1 MAKAIVEFEARRDAK
16 GRLAVYDLPAG
27 DGGGRYE
34 VAGINDRYHK
44 AEVDHVVALIEAAS
58 THEAEAFVTEF
69 IAKYTDVVIGWSRD
83 AGVEFYLRD
92 CAFNRGPKGAARILQ
107 RAVGVRG

>member
-16 GRLAVYDLPAG
+16 GRLAVYALPAG

-44 AEVDHVVALIEAAS
+44 AEVDHVVALIEAAGMTRPRLLS
-58 THEAEAFVTEF
+58 
-69 IAKYTDVVIGWSRD
+69 WS
-83 AGVEFYLRD
+83 LSP
-92 CAFNRGPKGAARILQ
+92 NTPMS
-107 RAVGVRG
+107 